1 MTAIPP
7 ASNAAF
13 TRFVMGHFAGGHGDH
28 YLVLQLDIIQELSFA
43 EAKAKERGHEEDI
56 DESFHES

>member
-1 MTAIPP
+1 MTAISP
-7 ASNAAF
+7 ANNAAF

-43 EAKAKERGHEEDI
+43 EAKAKESGHEEDI